1 MLKINSIFNESSIFS
16 HCVLLHWSIFLS
28 FISVL
33 NFYDYNVL
41 SCFSHVQLCNSIDCS
56 RPASSVHRIFQ
67 ARILEWVA
75 MVPSRRS
82 SWPKD
87 WTRPAMLQA
96 DSLPHEPQEQKK
108 TWNNIILIFEICSFL
123 KLFWLF

>member
-1 MLKINSIFNESSIFS
+1 MLKTNSIFNESSIFN

-56 RPASSVHRIFQ
+56 QPASSVHRIFQ

-75 MVPSRRS
+75 MLPSRRS

-96 DSLPHEPQEQKK
+96 DSLPPEPQEQNK
-108 TWNNIILIFEICSFL
+108 TWNNIILIFKICSFL